1 MTGVQTCAL
10 PIYVLKGTPIKYHN
24 ENWVI
29 GEVMYV
35 PGNPDLFVELKI
47 GGTTMNVKLKDISPL
62 IVKEPQPI
70 DIYEYDFV

>member
-1 MTGVQTCAL
+1 MLDG
-10 PIYVLKGTPIKYHN
+10 YVLKGTPIKYHD
-24 ENWVI
+24 EDWVI
-29 GEVMYV
+29 GEVIYV